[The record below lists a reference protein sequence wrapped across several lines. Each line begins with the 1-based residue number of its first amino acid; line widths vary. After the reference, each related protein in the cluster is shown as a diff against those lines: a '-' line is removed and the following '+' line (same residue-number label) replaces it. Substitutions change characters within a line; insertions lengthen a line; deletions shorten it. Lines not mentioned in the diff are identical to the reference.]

1 MSNFVSSQGVSPRMW
16 ALAALGAVTIHVGC
30 VALALN
36 YMREDDPEDALG
48 APAIEIGVE
57 MLAPRIDPTDL
68 PPGPDVEASVAS
80 PQIVEQREII
90 EPADLPHAMPTE
102 SEDPDRVVS
111 PIETNKP
118 KNDDPN
124 IPSVPAIPSVESIT
138 AEATAPPSS
147 EIVQESTRSVNPVQ
161 GTGES
166 PDRVRATWQK
176 ELIAHFNRHK
186 RYPTNRAAQTAEILV
201 NFIIDETGRVT
212 SSSIV
217 KGSGD
222 TSFDEAALAMIRRS
236 DPVPRPPSLVA
247 QEGLNFTLPVIF
259 RAKRET

>member
-1 MSNFVSSQGVSPRMW
+1 MSHFESTQRISWRMW
-16 ALAALGAVTIHVGC
+16 ALAAFGAMTIHLGC
-30 VALALN
+30 LALALEYLQN
-36 YMREDDPEDALG
+36 GDPEDALG

-57 MLAPRIDPTDL
+57 MLAPHTDPTDL

-80 PQIVEQREII
+80 PQIVEQKEII
-90 EPADLPHAMPTE
+90 EPTDLPHAMPVE

-111 PIETNKP
+111 PIETDKP
-118 KNDDPN
+118 KKDEPN
-124 IPSVPAIPSVESIT
+124 VPAVPAIPSVASI
-138 AEATAPPSS
+138 AVEPTAPPTS
-147 EIVQESTRSVNPVQ
+147 EIIQESKRSVTPVQ

-186 RYPTNRAAQTAEILV
+186 RYPVDRTAQTAEILV
-201 NFIIDETGRVT
+201 KFVIDETGRVM
-212 SSSIV
+212 SASIV

-222 TSFDEAALAMIRRS
+222 ASFDEAALAMIHRS

-247 QEGLNFTLPVIF
+247 QVGLSFTLPVIF
-259 RAKRET
+259 RARRGG